1 MAIAFDS
8 PNKAGAMVAINAIIS
23 ADVQL
28 TQYSELRD
36 LPVVDQDK
44 LSDEEKSSFDSVDL
58 GKGVLSQADLLTHR
72 LPEMP
77 ADLVPLIEEI
87 WAEEVVGK

>member
-1 MAIAFDS
+1 
-8 PNKAGAMVAINAIIS
+8 MVAINAIIS
-23 ADVQL
+23 PDIQL
-28 TQYSELRD
+28 SQYATLRD

-44 LSDEEKSSFDSVDL
+44 LSDTEKDLFDDVDL
-58 GKGVLSQADLLTHR
+58 GKGVLTQSELLSHR

-77 ADLVPLIEEI
+77 ADLVPIIEEI